1 LPEVAAMMVL
11 AMAGFRF
18 RGDHGAFRGGERS
31 EATIASDDAL
41 GRILAGLLCGLSAR
55 AISAGAGPS
64 RIVAAA
70 RTEQTD
76 PVFSLVSKPVRCS

>member
-1 LPEVAAMMVL
+1 MLAATQLFLPEVAATMVL

-31 EATIASDDAL
+31 EATI
-41 GRILAGLLCGLSAR
+41 
-55 AISAGAGPS
+55 
-64 RIVAAA
+64 VAAA

-76 PVFSLVSKPVRCS
+76 LVFSLVSKPVRCS